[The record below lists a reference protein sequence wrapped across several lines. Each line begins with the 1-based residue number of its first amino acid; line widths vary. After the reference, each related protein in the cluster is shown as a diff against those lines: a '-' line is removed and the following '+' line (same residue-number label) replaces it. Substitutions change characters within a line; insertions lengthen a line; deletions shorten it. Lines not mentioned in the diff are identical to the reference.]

1 MITLTWARTSSAA
14 MSFPGACDV
23 AGQPGTRLPAGGH
36 GTHVTGIIGG
46 DATGAFADPNGFKYG
61 QGIAPDYD
69 IVAMNSLSASA
80 WPPAGGWQEHSKQ
93 AVLLN
98 AIGGNNSWTTGEGT
112 NHGYQASERTHDLMV
127 LDGNFDTAAVE
138 PFIEV
143 FSAGNSG
150 PGANTLTSPK
160 EGKNLIIVA
169 SSQNYRVGSINNIA
183 SFSSRGPSVDGRIVP
198 TITTPGEQIAS
209 TRNDTGGSCS
219 TAIAGTNNLY
229 AYCSGTSM
237 AAPHASGSV
246 ALITEWWRSFNAG
259 ANPTPAMAKALLVN
273 GAVDMGT
280 ADIPNFNEGWG
291 RVNLSNVINNGVNMV
306 YQESPVIF
314 ANTGEQ
320 YTLTVGV
327 TDPTKPLKVTVAWTD
342 AAGAVGANPAL
353 VNNLDLTVVNGAN
366 TYKGNVF
373 CAGWSATGGAADAKN
388 NLENVYVQNPAGSAT
403 ITINATNI
411 AGDAVLGNADLTDQ
425 GFSLVCYNCALNAD
439 YTLVATPASATICAP
454 EQRPIQR
461 RNRLDPRLYHPG
473 DA

>member
-1 MITLTWARTSSAA
+1 MA
-14 MSFPGACDV
+14 PGY
-23 AGQPGTRLPAGGH
+23 
-36 GTHVTGIIGG
+36 GI
-46 DATGAFADPNGFKYG
+46 F
-61 QGIAPDYD
+61 
-69 IVAMNSLSASA
+69 AMNSLSASA
-80 WPPAGGWQEHSKQ
+80 WPPAGGWQEHSKR
-93 AVLLN
+93 AVLGN

-112 NHGYQASERTHDLMV
+112 NHGYQASERTHDQMV
-127 LDGNFDTAAVE
+127 LDGNFDTPAVE

-150 PGANTLTSPK
+150 PGASTLTAPK
-160 EGKNLIIVA
+160 EGKNLIVVA
-169 SSQNYRVGSINNIA
+169 ASQNYRVGSINNIA

-209 TRNDTGGSCS
+209 TRNDMGGDLQHSNRRHQQPLRLLLRHQHGC
-219 TAIAGTNNLY
+219 
-229 AYCSGTSM
+229 
-237 AAPHASGSV
+237 AACFGLGRSDHPVV
-246 ALITEWWRSFNAG
+246 AHFNAG

-306 YQESPVIF
+306 YRELPVIF

-327 TDPTKPLKVTVAWTD
+327 TDPTKPLKITVAWTD

-373 CAGWSATGGAADAKN
+373 SAGWSATGGTADAKN

-411 AGDAVLGNADLTDQ
+411 AGDAVLGNADPTDQ
-425 GFSLVCYNCALNAD
+425 GFALVC
-439 YTLVATPASATICAP
+439 
-454 EQRPIQR
+454 
-461 RNRLDPRLYHPG
+461 
-473 DA
+473 